1 MTKNVRT
8 ETQILKVITQFM
20 LRQHDII
27 VSESFM
33 VSDLVLNSEVQNT
46 TIKGSV
52 GSNDVEQS
60 GVAIVIFLYNSQ
72 GSNGL
77 STLYRTFRS
86 ISVLIFIVFLKYSL
100 NFCVRYKQKVQI
112 LIHGLSVKS
121 IIQSCFVILRYRI
134 LYQILQYK
142 KRLELNIPFF

>member
-52 GSNDVEQS
+52 GSNDVE
-60 GVAIVIFLYNSQ
+60 
-72 GSNGL
+72 
-77 STLYRTFRS
+77 
-86 ISVLIFIVFLKYSL
+86 
-100 NFCVRYKQKVQI
+100 
-112 LIHGLSVKS
+112 
-121 IIQSCFVILRYRI
+121 
-134 LYQILQYK
+134 
-142 KRLELNIPFF
+142 